1 MLWLIERLNSVMKVT
16 DGLGETA
23 NAYLVGSDKLMRTQD
38 LQNDENSI
46 LKTKVDE
53 VQVDRALAGEKGA
66 EVAISIHSGKESL
79 IAYAPVDFKGVRWAA
94 ITEAAKEEV
103 LASVYLQEKYS
114 LIVSG
119 VILLIIGVLTIL
131 YGQRITTPMRKMSDV
146 MKILANGDYTAQVP
160 SLERHDEIGDMAK
173 AVQVF
178 KENGL
183 EMKAMEEEQER
194 LKLKSEEEKKAAL
207 HKMADDFNER
217 TAAIIQALSA
227 SAEMMQ
233 VTATQMRQAS
243 NQTTQASTMVASAA
257 EEASTNVQTVASATE
272 ELASSSAEIARQVN
286 DVAQNASSAA
296 GEAEATSASVQEL
309 NTMAD
314 SIGEVVGAI
323 KDIADQ
329 TNLLALNATIEA
341 ARAGAAG
348 KGFAVVADEVKKLA
362 TETANKTEE
371 IDQRVKRI
379 QDAIHKSVDAMN
391 SIIGSVQKI
400 DNATTS
406 VAGAV
411 EEQNA
416 ATSEIGRNV
425 TEASA
430 GTSQVSQ
437 GISEVQ
443 SAATQTSQAADHVL
457 QMASELAAHADSL
470 THQIGVFLDEVRG
483 GQQKR
488 APAESNQNDQAPGSM
503 AA

>member
-1 MLWLIERLNSVMKVT
+1 MK
-16 DGLGETA
+16 A
-23 NAYLVGSDKLMRTQD
+23 
-38 LQNDENSI
+38 DEA
-46 LKTKVDE
+46 
-53 VQVDRALAGEKGA
+53 QVAKALAGESGA
-66 EVAISIHSGKESL
+66 EIGIDTATGHEAM
-79 IAYAPVDFKGVRWAA
+79 IAYAPLDFKGVRWAMILEVSKHEMMQA
-94 ITEAAKEEV
+94 VYTMELYLAA
-103 LASVYLQEKYS
+103 
-114 LIVSG
+114 VSCT
-119 VILLIIGVLTIL
+119 ILLLVGILTIWYARL
-131 YGQRITTPMRKMSDV
+131 ITTPMRKLSDT
-146 MKILANGDYTAQVP
+146 MKVLANGDYTAQVP

-207 HKMADDFNER
+207 HKMADDFNGR
-217 TAAIIQALSA
+217 TAAVIQALSA

-243 NQTTQASTMVASAA
+243 NQTTQASTMVASSA
-257 EEASTNVQTVASATE
+257 EEASSNVQTVASATE

-286 DVAQNASSAA
+286 DVAQNANVAA
-296 GEAEATSASVQEL
+296 GEAEATSVSVQEL

-371 IDQRVKRI
+371 IDQRVQRI
-379 QDAIHKSVDAMN
+379 QEAIHKSVDAMN

-400 DNATTS
+400 DSATTS

-416 ATSEIGRNV
+416 ATAEIGRNV

-457 QMASELAAHADSL
+457 QMASELAEHADTL
-470 THQIGVFLDEVRG
+470 AHQISGFLDEVRG
-483 GQQKR
+483 GQQKK
-488 APAESNQNDQAPGSM
+488 APQESNQNDPASDAK